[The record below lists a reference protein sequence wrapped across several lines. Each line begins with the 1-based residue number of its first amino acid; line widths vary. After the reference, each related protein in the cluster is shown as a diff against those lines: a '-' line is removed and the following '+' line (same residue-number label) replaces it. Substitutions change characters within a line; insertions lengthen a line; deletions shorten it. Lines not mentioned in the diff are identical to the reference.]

1 MTDEN
6 NGNNG
11 NNIGNNNSDELRY
24 DIWVEAAL
32 RRVINNAL
40 DHVSKNGLPGDHHF
54 YISFLTQ
61 DPGVLIPGRLLAQ
74 HPDEMT
80 IVMQHQYDDLT
91 VSEEGF
97 GITLSFGGKKE
108 RLEIPY
114 SSVISF
120 SDPSVSFALQLKMV
134 PLDGDDEEYDLDT
147 MDLSMDSEVM
157 DFEGA
162 SFSENNNIPV
172 DAKKGDDKSGE
183 VIALDT
189 FRKK

>member
-1 MTDEN
+1 MT

-11 NNIGNNNSDELRY
+11 NNEGNNDDELRY

-40 DHVSKNGLPGDHHF
+40 DHASKNGLPGDHHF

-61 DPGVLIPGRLLAQ
+61 EPGVVIPERLLAQ

-91 VSEEGF
+91 VDEDGF

-114 SSVISF
+114 ASVISF

-134 PLDGDDEEYDLDT
+134 PLEGDDEEYDLDS
-147 MDLSMDSEVM
+147 MDLPIDSEVM

-162 SFSENNNIPV
+162 SFSENNNV
-172 DAKKGDDKSGE
+172 SEKDKEDDTKSGE
-183 VIALDT
+183 VITLDA